1 MRSILVPLDDSH
13 ATPIVINS
21 AIEMAGELGSR
32 LCLLHVAVIDSISIG
47 YDLESTIGREETAK
61 VLHREH
67 RWLLTLEQEIKRR
80 GLPVTAILRRGEIVP
95 EILREAERLQPCL
108 VVLGS
113 HGHTGLHHLLL
124 GSVSTGVLH
133 KASCPVLVI
142 PTRNAVAPG

>member
-1 MRSILVPLDDSH
+1 MRSMLIPLDDSR
-13 ATPIVINS
+13 ATPIVVNS

-32 LCLLHVAVIDSISIG
+32 LCLLHVAVIDSMSIG
-47 YDLESTIGREETAK
+47 YDLESPIGREETAK

-67 RWLLTLEQEIKRR
+67 QWLLTLEKDLQQR

-95 EILREAERLQPCL
+95 EILREAERLQPHL
-108 VVLGS
+108 IVMGS

-133 KASCPVLVI
+133 GASCPVLII
-142 PTRNAVAPG
+142 PTRKAATLG